1 MKNFHEIAPEQLQK
15 TPFQMIGK
23 EWMLVTAK
31 KGDKVNTMTASWGGL
46 GVMWG
51 KNVAFVV
58 IRPQRYTKEFIDASD
73 SFSLSFLDGAY
84 KEKLSYLG
92 SVSGRDEEKIS
103 KTGLTVAEENEIP
116 YFAEADTVLIC
127 KKLYQQEYQKEC
139 FLDSSILNA
148 RILWTFS
155 AAYRLLRKPE
165 YLETATRAKRYLIDK
180 FYDQEFEGIYWELD
194 YTGQPVQTKKQI
206 YALGFAIY
214 GLSEYNRAT
223 GDKEALDYAIRLF
236 KAIEQYSFDPEKN
249 GYMEAFTKDWK
260 LIEDMRLSDKDEN
273 EKKTMNTHLHI
284 LEPYT
289 NLYRVWK
296 DEHLKKQLRNLILIF
311 TDKILDH
318 RTYHLNLFFNE
329 DWESKYRIIS
339 YGHDIEASWLLHEAA
354 IELGDNEILQKVEP
368 LVQKVAIAAEDGLLA
383 NGSLIYEYHPN
394 EKKADTDLHWWVQ
407 AENVVGHFNLYQHFG
422 DEPALGTAYTC
433 WKFIQRYLI
442 DKEQGEWHWS
452 VSLDH
457 EINRED
463 DKAGFWKC
471 PYHNGRMCM
480 EIIERL
486 AGE

>member
-1 MKNFHEIAPEQLQK
+1 MIDSEYGGFHGQITGNNQRVVHAP
-15 TPFQMIGK
+15 
-23 EWMLVTAK
+23 
-31 KGDKVNTMTASWGGL
+31 KGA
-46 GVMWG
+46 
-51 KNVAFVV
+51 
-58 IRPQRYTKEFIDASD
+58 
-73 SFSLSFLDGAY
+73 
-84 KEKLSYLG
+84 
-92 SVSGRDEEKIS
+92 
-103 KTGLTVAEENEIP
+103 
-116 YFAEADTVLIC
+116 
-127 KKLYQQEYQKEC
+127 
-139 FLDSSILNA
+139 ILNA

-223 GDKEALDYAIRLF
+223 GDKETLDYAIRLF

-296 DEHLKKQLRNLILIF
+296 DARLERQLYNLIGLF
-311 TDKILDH
+311 TEKILDKD
-318 RTYHLNLFFNE
+318 TSHLQLFFDD
-329 DWESKYRIIS
+329 DWQSKYPVVS

-354 IELGDNEILQKVEP
+354 RVLGDAGLIAEIEP
-368 LVQKVAIAAEDGLLA
+368 VVKKIAAAASEGLTSDG
-383 NGSLIYEYHPN
+383 GMIYEKNLTTGHIDGDY
-394 EKKADTDLHWWVQ
+394 HWWVQ
-407 AENVVGHFNLYQHFG
+407 AETVVGYYNLFRYFG
-422 DEPALGTAYTC
+422 DRRALQHSIDC
-433 WKFIQRYLI
+433 WEFIKRHLT
-442 DKEQGEWHWS
+442 DDVHGEWFWS
-452 VSLDH
+452 LRADGSL
-457 EINRED
+457 NRDD

-471 PYHNGRMCM
+471 PYHNGRMC
-480 EIIERL
+480 IEL
-486 AGE
+486 LGE